1 MRNNLD
7 RHLSAVRNLGI
18 LAHVDAGKTTVTERI
33 LYATGTTHKRGEVHD
48 GTTITDFDPQERDRG
63 ITIFAAAVSCDWD
76 GHRINLIDTPGHVDF
91 ADEVGRSLRV
101 LDGAV
106 AVFDAVAGVE
116 PQSESVWRQADR
128 HGVPRIAFVNKLDRV
143 GADLDTAV
151 ASIRERLHPV
161 PLVVQL
167 PIGTENAF
175 TGVVDLL
182 RMRALTWNDGS
193 DTAAETVVEAVVEA
207 VVPEELREEALRRRR
222 MLEEA
227 VAERHP
233 AALEEFCDRETLSAD
248 TLSRALRDLTRTGD
262 GVVVLC
268 GSAYRNR
275 GIEPLLDAV
284 VAYLPSPLDVPP
296 VCGMRDGVDGMR
308 HADGEMHKAVNDMQ
322 ESVDRMQD
330 GADDVQG
337 GVDRMQDGA
346 DDVQG
351 GVDRMQ
357 DGADD
362 VQGGVD
368 RMQDGADDVQGG
380 VDRMQDVVGEQRAA
394 DPAAPFAALAFKV
407 SATPTGRLT
416 YLRVYS
422 GTIEKGDAVWE
433 SGARRTE
440 RIGRILSVQADRH
453 AQLERAVAGDIV
465 AVVGLKS
472 ARAGSTLCA
481 PGAPIVLEP
490 PGVPE
495 PVVSVAVEA
504 LASTDADR
512 LASALARL
520 AEEDP
525 SLVVRT
531 DPETGQTVLSGMGE
545 LHLEV
550 AVEKVRRGLGVEV
563 NVGRPRVTYRETV
576 ARGVS
581 GLVFRHVKQDGGAGQ
596 FAQVVLDVEPLG
608 AAGVGSAGGAEGS
621 GGDTEIGAE
630 SGFVFRSAVVGGRVP
645 QEYVRAVEAGC
656 RDALAEGPLGGH
668 PVTGL
673 RVTLTDGATHVKDSS
688 EMAFRTA
695 GRLGLREALRGCAMV
710 LLEPV
715 VEVTVTVPQDA
726 VGGVLGDLAA
736 RRGRVTDSTVRGGS
750 AVVTATVPLAELFG
764 YATRLRSRTQGR
776 GTFSARP
783 TGYAPAPASAATPG
797 AATMK

>member
-1 MRNNLD
+1 MRINPD
-7 RHLSAVRNLGI
+7 RDLTRLSAVRNLGI

-48 GTTITDFDPQERDRG
+48 GTTVTDFDPQERDRG
-63 ITIFAAAVSCDWD
+63 ITIFAAAVSCEWD
-76 GHRINLIDTPGHVDF
+76 GHRVNLIDTPGHVDF
-91 ADEVGRSLRV
+91 ADEVERSLRV

-128 HGVPRIAFVNKLDRV
+128 YGVPRIAFVNKLDRA
-143 GADLDTAV
+143 GADLDAAV
-151 ASIRERLHPV
+151 ESIRARLHPV

-167 PIGTENAF
+167 PIGAEDAF
-175 TGVVDLL
+175 EGVVDLL
-182 RMRALTWNDGS
+182 RMRALTWSADGG
-193 DTAAETVVEAVVEA
+193 DTAVDTP
-207 VVPEELREEALRRRR
+207 VPEELREEALRRRR
-222 MLEEA
+222 LLEEA

-233 AALEEFCDRETLSAD
+233 AALEEFCDRGKLSARTLSE
-248 TLSRALRDLTRTGD
+248 ALRDLTRTGD

-275 GIEPLLDAV
+275 GIQPLLDAV

-296 VCGMRDGVDGMR
+296 VRGADPAGGGVRGVGRQQD
-308 HADGEMHKAVNDMQ
+308 ADGE
-322 ESVDRMQD
+322 
-330 GADDVQG
+330 
-337 GVDRMQDGA
+337 
-346 DDVQG
+346 
-351 GVDRMQ
+351 
-357 DGADD
+357 
-362 VQGGVD
+362 
-368 RMQDGADDVQGG
+368 
-380 VDRMQDVVGEQRAA
+380 QRRA
-394 DPAAPFAALAFKV
+394 DPDAPFAALAFKV
-407 SATPTGRLT
+407 GATPTGRLT

-433 SGARRTE
+433 SGTRRTE
-440 RIGRILSVQADRH
+440 RIGRILRVQADRH

-465 AVVGLKS
+465 AVVGLKA
-472 ARAGSTLCA
+472 ARAGSTLAA
-481 PGAPIVLEP
+481 PEAPLVLEP
-490 PGVPE
+490 PGVPA

-504 LASTDADR
+504 RTGADADR
-512 LASALARL
+512 LASALARS

-525 SLVVRT
+525 SLTVRT

-550 AVEKVRRGLGVEV
+550 AVEKIRRSLGVEIT
-563 NVGRPRVTYRETV
+563 VGRPRVTYRETV

-596 FAQVVLDVEPLG
+596 FAHVVLDVEPLG
-608 AAGVGSAGGAEGS
+608 AEQQGAGSPGA
-621 GGDTEIGAE
+621 DADDAT
-630 SGFVFRSAVVGGRVP
+630 GFVFRSAVVGGRVP

-656 RDALAEGPLGGH
+656 RDALAEGPIGGH

-673 RVTLTDGATHVKDSS
+673 RVTLADGATHVKDSS
-688 EMAFRTA
+688 ETAFRTA
-695 GRLGLREALRGCAMV
+695 GRLGLREALRRCAMV

-715 VEVTVTVPQDA
+715 VEVTVTVPEGV
-726 VGGVLGDLAA
+726 VGGVLGDLAG

-776 GTFSARP
+776 GVFSARP
-783 TGYAPAPASAATPG
+783 TGYAPAPTATP
-797 AATMK
+797 AR

>member
-1 MRNNLD
+1 MRTN
-7 RHLSAVRNLGI
+7 HLNPLAVVRNLGI

-33 LYATGTTHKRGEVHD
+33 LFATGTTHKRGEVHD
-48 GTTITDFDPQERDRG
+48 GTTVTDFDPQERDRG
-63 ITIFAAAVSCDWD
+63 ITIFAAAVSCAWN

-91 ADEVGRSLRV
+91 ADEVERSLRV

-128 HGVPRIAFVNKLDRV
+128 HGVPRIAFVNKLDRA

-151 ASIRERLHPV
+151 ESIRRRLHPA

-167 PIGTENAF
+167 PIGREDGF

-182 RMRALTWNDGS
+182 RMRALTWSDDTFAEGPVPDG
-193 DTAAETVVEAVVEA
+193 
-207 VVPEELREEALRRRR
+207 LCEEALRRRR
-222 MLEEA
+222 ILEEA

-248 TLSRALRDLTRTGD
+248 TLTAALRDLTRSGD

-284 VAYLPSPLDVPP
+284 VAYLPSPLDVP
-296 VCGMRDGVDGMR
+296 
-308 HADGEMHKAVNDMQ
+308 AV
-322 ESVDRMQD
+322 R
-330 GADDVQG
+330 
-337 GVDRMQDGA
+337 
-346 DDVQG
+346 
-351 GVDRMQ
+351 
-357 DGADD
+357 
-362 VQGGVD
+362 
-368 RMQDGADDVQGG
+368 
-380 VDRMQDVVGEQRAA
+380 GEQGEERSC
-394 DPAAPFAALAFKV
+394 DPAAPLAALAFKV
-407 SATPTGRLT
+407 NATPTGRLT
-416 YLRVYS
+416 YVRVYS
-422 GTIEKGDAVWE
+422 GTIEKGATVWDA
-433 SGARRTE
+433 GARRTE
-440 RIGRILSVQADRH
+440 RVGRILRVQADRH
-453 AQLERAVAGDIV
+453 TPLARAVAGDIV
-465 AVVGLKS
+465 ALVGLKS

-481 PGAPIVLEP
+481 PDAPLVLEP
-490 PGVPE
+490 PSAAE
-495 PVVSVAVEA
+495 PVVSVAVEPQR
-504 LASTDADR
+504 SVDTDR

-531 DPETGQTVLSGMGE
+531 DAETGQTLLSGMGE

-550 AVEKVRRGLGVEV
+550 AVEKVRREPGLAL
-563 NVGRPRVTYRETV
+563 NVGRPRVSYRETV
-576 ARGVS
+576 GRGVS

-596 FAQVVLDVEPLG
+596 FAHVVLDVEP
-608 AAGVGSAGGAEGS
+608 AE
-621 GGDTEIGAE
+621 E
-630 SGFVFRSAVVGGRVP
+630 GFEFRSTVVGGRVP

-688 EMAFRTA
+688 DTAFRTA
-695 GRLGLREALRGCAMV
+695 GRFGLREALRACAMV

-715 VEVTVTVPQDA
+715 VEITVTGPEVA
-726 VGGVLGDLAA
+726 VGAVLGDLAA
-736 RRGRVTDSTVRGGS
+736 RRGRVSGSVTRGGS
-750 AVVTATVPLAELFG
+750 AIVTATVPLAELFG

-776 GTFSARP
+776 GTFTARP
-783 TGYAPAPASAATPG
+783 TGYAPAPAETAARR
-797 AATMK
+797 